1 MSWISVKDRLPA
13 PHTKVW
19 LITDSGKR
27 TTGYR
32 KPNGEWV
39 ILCRKIAA
47 EKPEIVSWEEN

>member
-1 MSWISVKDRLPA
+1 MLWVSVKDRLP
-13 PHTKVW
+13 PSHTKVW

-27 TTGYR
+27 ATGYR

-47 EKPEIVSWEEN
+47 EKPEIVNWGEN